1 MSRLGRVAVGGLG
14 LAAGVAT
21 LAIARDDPGDAY
33 AGDSVADG
41 ALELAAGW
49 SAIVAGLAARDRRFG
64 RLLVAAGFAWFARE
78 WANPGVGSP
87 LVFTAGLLAVAACA
101 PFVADAAVRP
111 PRGVL
116 ARAAV
121 VAAYI
126 AGIGLLGLL
135 ATATFDPAAQ
145 GCLACPRNLLLVH
158 ADPGAYDAAVRWGLR
173 GLLVSLVAVVAAG
186 AWRALPAAAAFL
198 GLVAVDVVHSLRT
211 NVLGNDQFDLSMWR
225 AEAVALVAVAGT
237 VAWRFARTLR
247 ARAATARLVVELGE
261 AERSGAARDALARA
275 LGDDSFELVFGV
287 VEPRPGRAV
296 TPLLSAGRPVAALV
310 HDPALLR
317 DPGRLDHVVRA
328 ARLAIDNERFHAE
341 LRAQL
346 GHLRAARARIVEA
359 GDAER
364 RRLERDLHDGA
375 QQRLVAVAIA
385 LRLLR
390 RSSGPASA
398 GLEARLDEADAELA
412 ATIVELR
419 DLAHGL
425 FPTILAEEGFAAAI
439 ETLVDTSPARL
450 HVCAL
455 PDERLDGNV
464 EAAAYF
470 VIAESLRRARATRAE
485 LSATRRDGRF
495 VVDLSSDGAG
505 EDSLTDLEDRVGAL
519 DGHLAIDRAGGGLRL
534 RAELPCA

>member
-1 MSRLGRVAVGGLG
+1 
-14 LAAGVAT
+14 
-21 LAIARDDPGDAY
+21 
-33 AGDSVADG
+33 
-41 ALELAAGW
+41 
-49 SAIVAGLAARDRRFG
+49 
-64 RLLVAAGFAWFARE
+64 
-78 WANPGVGSP
+78 
-87 LVFTAGLLAVAACA
+87 
-101 PFVADAAVRP
+101 
-111 PRGVL
+111 
-116 ARAAV
+116 
-121 VAAYI
+121 
-126 AGIGLLGLL
+126 
-135 ATATFDPAAQ
+135 
-145 GCLACPRNLLLVH
+145 
-158 ADPGAYDAAVRWGLR
+158 
-173 GLLVSLVAVVAAG
+173 
-186 AWRALPAAAAFL
+186 
-198 GLVAVDVVHSLRT
+198 
-211 NVLGNDQFDLSMWR
+211 
-225 AEAVALVAVAGT
+225 
-237 VAWRFARTLR
+237 
-247 ARAATARLVVELGE
+247 
-261 AERSGAARDALARA
+261 
-275 LGDDSFELVFGV
+275 
-287 VEPRPGRAV
+287 
-296 TPLLSAGRPVAALV
+296 
-310 HDPALLR
+310 
-317 DPGRLDHVVRA
+317 VRA